1 MTTTI
6 FDKHGNTLIID
17 GANATLNGTAIATKI
32 QPRANGTSFYIN
44 YNGATLSFSNLTV
57 EQANAVNNYNA
68 QRISTRNA
76 NGITR
81 APKNFVHAND
91 YTSIDEM
98 LADTLAPVEVVKM
111 RSIVNARKVSK
122 ECFMRE
128 ASIKLE
134 QAKKEYDEL
143 LTAWQTANELTDAEL
158 DCQLEQLRQNCNKQF
173 AIDRVAKL
181 SKNDLQAMLLDLL
194 EKASN

>member
-6 FDKHGNTLIID
+6 LDKHNNALTID
-17 GANATLNGTAIATKI
+17 GATATLNGQPISTKI

-44 YNGATLSFSNLTV
+44 YNGATLSFSNLTT

-76 NGITR
+76 SGIVR
-81 APKNFVHAND
+81 APKNFVHSTD
-91 YTSIDEM
+91 YASVDEM
-98 LADTLAPVEVVKM
+98 LTDTLAPIEVVKM

-128 ASIKLE
+128 ATAKLE
-134 QAKKEYDEL
+134 QARKEYDEL
-143 LTAWQTANELTDAEL
+143 LTAWQTANELTDDEL
-158 DCQLEQLRQNCNKQF
+158 NAQLEQLRQDCNKQF
-173 AIDRVAKL
+173 TIDRVARL
-181 SKNDLQAMLLDLL
+181 NKNDLQALLL
-194 EKASN
+194 ELLNK